1 MNKGVKTEKI
11 SFREVRDMIDVLD
24 EFKKIY
30 RFSERSEA
38 IRHILRHFCLE
49 YMTHKKIFTREE
61 LFKDYKNL
69 KEKFNNVVIK
79 ERKYTYRVKR

>member
-1 MNKGVKTEKI
+1 MSKTVKTEKI
-11 SFREVRDMIDVLD
+11 SFREVRDMVDVLD

-30 RFSERSEA
+30 RFSERSDA

-61 LFKDYKNL
+61 LMQDYQNL
-69 KEKFNNVVIK
+69 KAKFNNVVIK
-79 ERKYTYRVKR
+79 ERKYSYGVKR

>member
-1 MNKGVKTEKI
+1 MPKEKKTMKV
-11 SFREVRDMIDVLD
+11 SFRDVPDMIDVID

-30 RFSERSEA
+30 RFSERSDA

-61 LFKDYKNL
+61 LMKDYQNL
-69 KEKFNNVVIK
+69 KAKFNNIVIK
-79 ERKYTYRVKR
+79 ERKYTKGVKE